1 MSKFRFQSVQNNSR
15 AKESEPISERN
26 TGLAEANTLVL
37 LPGLAEAIGLSDG
50 DQVGYDGPSKFDP
63 LRNFPFQIKLYKF
76 RSGAKGNILE
86 NLKISLITSCG
97 VSHQSVSSI
106 SLYSS

>member
-37 LPGLAEAIGLSDG
+37 LPGLAEAIGHEANALASVTETKLAMMVH
-50 DQVGYDGPSKFDP
+50 QNSI
-63 LRNFPFQIKLYKF
+63 RSEISPFKLNYIN
-76 RSGAKGNILE
+76 SGAERRGIF
-86 NLKISLITSCG
+86 
-97 VSHQSVSSI
+97 
-106 SLYSS
+106 